1 MPNCV
6 TLLRRLMGVRAAL
19 FSIIACQVCAPAVAA
34 QEPSTA
40 ARGSIT
46 GVVTK
51 RPGGEPGA
59 GALIRLL
66 NEAPAIGV
74 FDGGPRGAAPMT
86 TAAADGSFVIT
97 GVDPGR
103 HWLVATLPGYL
114 PVEYGQ
120 RGPTGTGMPF
130 DVSPGQRLAIG
141 LALWPTSGI
150 SGRVVDADGDPIG
163 RVQVLAL
170 RQVYDGGKPALTI
183 AQTVITNDRGEY
195 RMFWLTPGSYRVAA
209 RVFEAASVTP
219 AVNIGPSRR
228 FGTTEQATAPILRR
242 RTLENGVATE
252 EVLIP
257 IYSPSTPDPQLS
269 TLVTLAPGESASGID
284 VQLTGNR
291 VRSHHVRGFVQGATP
306 SGRPAPQARVFVV
319 PRAVSPIPAI
329 AGVMVRPDGSFDIPG
344 VPAGSY
350 TAYLGDG
357 AAATRIEVG
366 DSDLDNVVLTETIGI
381 EIKGHLTVERGLT
394 QAVPV
399 SMSELRFQI
408 THDPDSVGAP
418 HGGPSFNP
426 PPSSDGT
433 FSWIIYPGDY
443 RVAVLPLFNNQRDDH
458 TRPGGGPPVADL
470 WQDAYVKSMR
480 SGRSDVLA
488 DGLHVWG
495 GTEGSL
501 EIVVSLSG
509 AEVEGTVRD
518 VTHQPAAGVVV
529 VAVPDGGNRGRAD
542 LYRHVLT
549 DTSGH
554 FALRGLAPG
563 DYSFYAWDDLERG
576 AWENVEFLRAFEGRG
591 QFVRMREGMNESLDL
606 NLLVGR

>member
-1 MPNCV
+1 VFV
-6 TLLRRLMGVRAAL
+6 TCHRGPERAAL
-19 FSIIACQVCAPAVAA
+19 LSIIACLLCAPVAAA

-40 ARGSIT
+40 ARGSIS

-51 RPGGEPGA
+51 RPTGEPAA
-59 GALIRLL
+59 GAVIRLL
-66 NEAPAIGV
+66 KETPAIGV
-74 FDGGPRGAAPMT
+74 FADGPLGAAPMT
-86 TAAADGSFVIT
+86 TAAADGSFVMT
-97 GVDPGR
+97 DVEPGR
-103 HWLVATLPGYL
+103 HWLVATLPGFL

-120 RGPTGTGMPF
+120 RSPTGTGMPF
-130 DVSPGQRLAIG
+130 DVRVGQRVTVR

-163 RVQVLAL
+163 RVQVLGL
-170 RQVYDGGKPALTI
+170 RQVYDGGKPMLTI

-195 RMFWLTPGSYRVAA
+195 RMFWLTPGSYHVAA
-209 RVFEAASVTP
+209 RVFEAASVAP
-219 AVNIGPSRR
+219 AVNIGPPRR
-228 FGTTEQATAPILRR
+228 FGQTEQATAPVLTR

-269 TLVTLAPGESASGID
+269 TVVTLAPGESASGID

-291 VRSHHVRGFVQGATP
+291 VRSHHVRGFVQGAGP
-306 SGRPAPQARVFVV
+306 SGRPAPQARVMVV
-319 PRAVSPIPAI
+319 PRVVSPIPTV
-329 AGVMVRPDGSFDIPG
+329 AGVVVRPDGSFDIPG

-350 TAYLGDG
+350 IAYLGDG

-394 QAVPV
+394 QPPV

-408 THDPDSVGAP
+408 TRDPDPVGAP
-418 HGGPSFNP
+418 HSGASFNP
-426 PPSSDGT
+426 PPSPDGT

-443 RVAVLPLFNNQRDDH
+443 RVAVLPLLNSQRDDH
-458 TRPGGGPPVADL
+458 TRPGGGPPTSDA

-480 SGRSDVLA
+480 CGRSDVLV
-488 DGLHVWG
+488 DGLHLWDAVQ
-495 GTEGSL
+495 GTL

-518 VTHQPAAGVVV
+518 VARQPSAGVVV
-529 VAVPDGGNRGRAD
+529 VAVPDGSNRGRTD

-554 FALRGLAPG
+554 FVLRGLAPG

-591 QFVRMREGMNESLDL
+591 RFVRLSEGKNDSLEL
-606 NLLVGR
+606 NLQVGR